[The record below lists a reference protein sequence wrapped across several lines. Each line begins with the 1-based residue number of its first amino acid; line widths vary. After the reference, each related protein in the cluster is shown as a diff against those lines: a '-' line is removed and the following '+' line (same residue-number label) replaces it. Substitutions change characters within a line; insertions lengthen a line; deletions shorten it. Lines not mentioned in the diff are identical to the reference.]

1 MNQAGPRAAA
11 CRRGITLLELMV
23 TLALAGLVLAIS
35 FPSFMGGLDGV
46 RVQATARR
54 VGAFINAAHARVERE
69 QEPVEILVDL
79 KNNRLS
85 ALSARGDWQRDLALE
100 AGVQLTG
107 VLPAP
112 PAGAPPAGV
121 PPDEP
126 LRFVILPGVPG
137 PRLQV
142 QLTGRVGHT
151 ATIEMDPISGV
162 PEILDERK

>member
-11 CRRGITLLELMV
+11 PRRGITLLELMV
-23 TLALAGLVLAIS
+23 ALALTGLILAIS

-79 KNNRLS
+79 KGNHLS
-85 ALSARGDWQRDLALE
+85 ALSVRGDWQRELALE
-100 AGVQLTG
+100 DGVRLTG
-107 VLPAP
+107 VVPPAP
-112 PAGAPPAGV
+112 EGAPP
-121 PPDEP
+121 DQP
-126 LRFVILPGVPG
+126 LRFVILPGVPA

-142 QLTGRVGHT
+142 QLTGRVGHS

-162 PEILDERK
+162 PEILEERK

>member
-11 CRRGITLLELMV
+11 RRRGITLLELMV

-107 VLPAP
+107 VLPAA
-112 PAGAPPAGV
+112 PAGAPA
-121 PPDEP
+121 DEP

-162 PEILDERK
+162 PEILGERK

>member
-1 MNQAGPRAAA
+1 MSQARAAA
-11 CRRGITLLELMV
+11 HCRGITLLELMV
-23 TLALAGLVLAIS
+23 ALALTGLVLAIS

-79 KNNRLS
+79 KSNRLS

-112 PAGAPPAGV
+112 PADAPPDDPV
-121 PPDEP
+121 
-126 LRFVILPGVPG
+126 RFVILPGVPG

-142 QLTGRVGHT
+142 QLTGRAGHT
-151 ATIEMDPISGV
+151 ATVEMDPISGV
-162 PEILDERK
+162 PEILEERK

>member
-11 CRRGITLLELMV
+11 RRRGITLLELMV

-69 QEPVEILVDL
+69 QEPVEILIDL

-107 VLPAP
+107 VLPAAAP
-112 PAGAPPAGV
+112 GAS
-121 PPDEP
+121 DEP

-162 PEILDERK
+162 PEILGERK